1 MILGKVS
8 AKERYPQLL
17 LRRVPKGGDCL
28 LSVADSDEGDQDSEL
43 IVISEATVVVLF
55 PEIRRLAKRW
65 SPPPD

>member
-1 MILGKVS
+1 VILGKVS

-43 IVISEATVVVLF
+43 IVISVPGLM
-55 PEIRRLAKRW
+55 
-65 SPPPD
+65 